1 MIYLKILISFRT
13 SFPKVLFL
21 SLYFL
26 ICVNCWSQSKWI
38 LLDSQCDANLR
49 GLSAVNDKVVWAS
62 GSNGTWMKTID
73 GGNTWHYGRID
84 GAYKLDFRDI
94 HATGINTAWVLS
106 AGDTGRIYKT
116 SDGGISWSSQYEN
129 YTKGIFFDGFAFW
142 DEENAIAYSDPID
155 ETFFLVI
162 TEDGGE
168 TWTKI
173 NTDKIP
179 KTLDKEA
186 GFAASGTGICTY
198 GDSLVWIASGGG
210 EKARVFK
217 SANRGRNW
225 TAEDTPMVSGEGKGI
240 FSMVFSSP
248 LNGIVVGG
256 SYLDTTNSQ
265 GNCATTN
272 DGGKTWQL
280 VTRSQPN
287 GYRSCI
293 AISKDGNTLVTVGRT
308 GSEYS
313 TNGGEFWKPL
323 GRQGFFSCAFSNSY
337 IWAVGRNGIT
347 GKLDW

>member
-1 MIYLKILISFRT
+1 MS
-13 SFPKVLFL
+13 KVIFLFL
-21 SLYFL
+21 PLL
-26 ICVNCWSQSKWI
+26 ICINCWGQSNWI
-38 LLDSQCDANLR
+38 LLNSSCDANLR
-49 GLSAVNDKVVWAS
+49 GLSIVNDKVVWAS
-62 GSNGTWMKTID
+62 GSMGTWMKTLD
-73 GGNTWHYGRID
+73 GGNTWITGSIS
-84 GAYKLDFRDI
+84 GASKLDFRDI
-94 HATGINTAWVLS
+94 HAIGINTAWVLS

-116 SDGGISWSSQYEN
+116 YDGGISWTMQYEN
-129 YTKGIFFDGFAFW
+129 YTKGIFFDGFSFW
-142 DEENAIAYSDPID
+142 DDDNGIAYSDPVD
-155 ETFFLVI
+155 ETFFLI
-162 TEDGGE
+162 FTEDGGE

-173 NTDKIP
+173 NNGNMP
-179 KTLDKEA
+179 KAMKNEA

-217 SANRGRNW
+217 SMDRGRSW
-225 TAEDTPMVSGEGKGI
+225 TAEETPMASGDGKGI

-248 LNGIVVGG
+248 LNGVIVGG
-256 SYLDTTNSQ
+256 SYLDSTNSQ

-293 AISKDGNTLVTVGRT
+293 AISKDGNSLATVGRT

-323 GRQGFFSCAFSNSY
+323 GRQGFFSCAFSKSY
-337 IWAVGRNGIT
+337 IWAVGRNGIA
-347 GKLDW
+347 GKLAW